1 MEVYQSGEDLDFR
14 KRLQFA
20 RPWVHPFL
28 PFSFPHL
35 PFPCPAPYRPIS
47 EQLYGANKCRS
58 RTANRARKARQG
70 EIGWEGC
77 VALEQEAA
85 ME

>member
-1 MEVYQSGEDLDFR
+1 LILGRDCNLLD
-14 KRLQFA
+14 
-20 RPWVHPFL
+20 HGS
-28 PFSFPHL
+28 PFSLFFPFRTL
-35 PFPCPAPYRPIS
+35 PFPCPPIS

-58 RTANRARKARQG
+58 QTANRARKARQG

-77 VALEQEAA
+77 IVLEQEAA